1 MGEYFV
7 VRRGA
12 TALRNEVVFDERI
25 SYAALGI
32 LARAL
37 ASPEGANLGYR
48 AFVGRG
54 LGEKAVR
61 AAMRELEAVG
71 YRFRFTLRKSSGRV
85 RTLTIF
91 SDEPM
96 TPQQARVVALE
107 QSQGDYLLEGAASPE
122 PELADEGERLRRSH
136 RAATGAARSDG
147 RASHRAATGAA
158 RCDQGKQG
166 KTAGRTV
173 PRSTAARSSAAL
185 SLRDTKSSKEDL
197 TQPHPHPP
205 QRSTSLTSP
214 GEGQGSVGSGNGCA
228 DEAVVEG
235 EAVSPVTT
243 AAPQAACKAT
253 QKPPRSAKGP
263 AAMPGG
269 DRGAESAS
277 EADLAIFVACV
288 PESMRVMD
296 ARGLGLVVG
305 LLRERLDAGWAPGEI
320 KRLLDSPLPDRVA
333 RMSGLVASRLRRL
346 VAVGESPR
354 AQAAAASRERER
366 LARERAAVVDARE
379 AQTAPSVL
387 HMRIH
392 DMAKELAP
400 GLSPARSARVE
411 LAVRQ
416 ALADAWHRE
425 NPQGGKP
432 SLSALLE
439 VLAASGEQIAGRVVA
454 EHVGGEVA

>member
-1 MGEYFV
+1 MSEYFV

-107 QSQGDYLLEGAASPE
+107 QSQGDYLLEGAASPD
-122 PELADEGERLRRSH
+122 PELAGEGERLRRSH

-173 PRSTAARSSAAL
+173 QRSTAARSSAAL

-205 QRSTSLTSP
+205 QRSTSPTSP
-214 GEGQGSVGSGNGCA
+214 GEGQGSVGSGIDSG
-228 DEAVVEG
+228 DEAVAEVT
-235 EAVSPVTT
+235 AASPVTT
-243 AAPQAACKAT
+243 SVLPEGRRGPQE
-253 QKPPRSAKGP
+253 PHRSLKGLTSVSG
-263 AAMPGG
+263 A
-269 DRGAESAS
+269 DRGAESVS
-277 EADLAIFVACV
+277 EADLAILAACV

-354 AQAAAASRERER
+354 AQAVAASRERER

-379 AQTAPSVL
+379 AQTAPSVV
-387 HMRIH
+387 HMSIH
-392 DMAKELAP
+392 DLVTRLAP
-400 GLSPARSARVE
+400 GLSPARCARVE

-432 SLSALLE
+432 SPSALLE
-439 VLAASGEQIAGRVVA
+439 VLAASGERIAGRVIA
-454 EHVGGEVA
+454 ENMDGEVA

>member
-48 AFVGRG
+48 AFVG

-61 AAMRELEAVG
+61 AAMRELESVG

-96 TPQQARVVALE
+96 SPQQARVVALE
-107 QSQGDYLLEGAASPE
+107 QSRGDYLMEGAASPD
-122 PELADEGERLRRSH
+122 PELAGEEERLRRSH
-136 RAATGAARSDG
+136 RAAPVAARSDG

-158 RCDQGKQG
+158 RSDQGKQG
-166 KTAGRTV
+166 KSPGRTV
-173 PRSTAARSSAAL
+173 QRSTVARSSAAL

-205 QRSTSLTSP
+205 QRSTSPTLP
-214 GEGQGSVGSGNGCA
+214 GEGQGSVGSGIDSG
-228 DEAVVEG
+228 DEAVAER
-235 EAVSPVTT
+235 EAASPVATS
-243 AAPQAACKAT
+243 APRGGRRGPQ
-253 QKPPRSAKGP
+253 RHSGGAKGP

-269 DRGAESAS
+269 GRGAGSAS
-277 EADLAIFVACV
+277 DGDLAVLAACV
-288 PESMRVMD
+288 PEQFRVMD
-296 ARGLGLVVG
+296 ACGLAVVVG
-305 LLRERLDAGWAPGEI
+305 LLRERLDAGWRPAEI
-320 KRLLDSPLPDRVA
+320 KRLLDSPPPAEGVKFMSRFVA
-333 RMSGLVASRLRRL
+333 KRLERL

-354 AQAAAASRERER
+354 AQVAAAERERER
-366 LARERAAVVDARE
+366 LAAKRAAAEDERV
-379 AQTAPSVL
+379 AQTAPSLL

-392 DMAKELAP
+392 DLVTELAP
-400 GLSPARSARVE
+400 GLSRARRAVVE
-411 LAVRQ
+411 LAVQQ
-416 ALADAWHRE
+416 ALADACRRE
-425 NPQGGKP
+425 NPGGGKASP
-432 SLSALLE
+432 SALLE
-439 VLAASGEQIAGRVVA
+439 VLEGSGEQIAARVIA
-454 EHVGGEVA
+454 EHVDEGVA